1 MYVHVFSV
9 RINSEVGIFVQNY
22 FNLIGCCKSANAANI
37 SGVECK
43 LYVSLFLLLP
53 LYYLEVEKGN
63 SKSTVVEHQCCIAA
77 FP

>member
-9 RINSEVGIFVQNY
+9 HINSEFGFFVQIC
-22 FNLIGCCKSANAANI
+22 FNLIGCCKSANEANI

-43 LYVSLFLLLP
+43 LYVFWFSLLP

-63 SKSTVVEHQCCIAA
+63 GKLTVVEHQCCIAA